1 MRDRFNAFVERH
13 VVAWELGMA
22 LAAVVYV
29 AVGFALDDPR
39 LPMAPQLVS
48 VETGL
53 TALFILEFAARFGAS
68 RDKQQYLRGHWIDLV
83 ALIPATRGIRLLRLV
98 RILRLVRAFAGIY
111 RAVTQIER
119 LAGHHGLAR
128 LGLAWLG
135 VVLISCAALYAV
147 ERDVNAAIAS
157 PFDALWW
164 GISTM
169 TTVGYGDV
177 IPITPEGRIAASV
190 LMLIGIGLFSAI
202 TAIVTSYL
210 FAQQAPAG
218 RDPLTDLERLA
229 ALARAGPS
237 LGRVRV
243 EANGIDR
250 AGLTA
255 GRSS

>member
-22 LAAVVYV
+22 LAAIVYV

-39 LPMAPQLVS
+39 LPMAPQLQT

-68 RDKQQYLRGHWIDLV
+68 RDRRHYLRGHWIDLV

-98 RILRLVRAFAGIY
+98 RILRLVRAFAGVY
-111 RAVTQIER
+111 RAVSRIER

-128 LGLAWLG
+128 LVIAWLG

-147 ERDVNAAIAS
+147 EREVNEAIAT

-164 GISTM
+164 GVSTM

-177 IPITPEGRIAASV
+177 IPVTAEGRIAASI

-210 FAQQAPAG
+210 LAQQTPAA

-229 ALARAGPS
+229 ALARDGAITS
-237 LGRVRV
+237 
-243 EANGIDR
+243 EEFESKR
-250 AGLTA
+250 AQLIA
-255 GRSS
+255 RI

>member
-22 LAAVVYV
+22 LAAIVYV

-39 LPMAPQLVS
+39 LPIAPLLEMA
-48 VETGL
+48 ETGL
-53 TALFILEFAARFGAS
+53 TTLFILEFAVRFGAS
-68 RDKQQYLRGHWIDLV
+68 RDRQQYLRGHWIDLI

-111 RAVTQIER
+111 RAVSQIER
-119 LAGHHGLAR
+119 LARHHGLAR
-128 LGLAWLG
+128 LVVAWLG
-135 VVLISCAALYAV
+135 VVLITCAALYAV
-147 ERDVNAAIAS
+147 ERDINEAISS

-164 GISTM
+164 GVSTM

-177 IPITPEGRIAASV
+177 IPVTPEGRIAASV

-210 FAQQAPAG
+210 LAQQTPAS

-229 ALARAGPS
+229 ALARDGTITQAEFDTKR
-237 LGRVRV
+237 LELLARV
-243 EANGIDR
+243 
-250 AGLTA
+250 
-255 GRSS
+255 